1 MAWLAEIDAADA
13 EGEPISNRKLCV
25 GGVSFVWVPESMKLS
40 RQKIMKA
47 MVVAFLLAGA
57 TVFAARS
64 QEQEP
69 REARDKP
76 ILPENYLPEGEAR
89 DIIFQARVQCHDL
102 RNTVSQRKTAAA
114 WKRTVDEMIW
124 RGAPLMA
131 DEAETI
137 TKYLAA
143 SFGPDKP
150 IPEELKKKST
160 GQKH

>member
-1 MAWLAEIDAADA
+1 
-13 EGEPISNRKLCV
+13 
-25 GGVSFVWVPESMKLS
+25 MKLS
-40 RQKIMKA
+40 KIDFMKGTA
-47 MVVAFLLAGA
+47 LALLLVATVTVLAGPRA
-57 TVFAARS
+57 
-64 QEQEP
+64 QERRETQE
-69 REARDKP
+69 KT
-76 ILPENYLPEGEAR
+76 ILPENYFPDGAGR
-89 DIIFQARVQCHDL
+89 DLIFQACVQCHDL
-102 RNTVSQRKTAAA
+102 RNTVAQRKTAAG
-114 WKRTVDEMIW
+114 WQRTVDEMIW

>member
-1 MAWLAEIDAADA
+1 MRTSTSA
-13 EGEPISNRKLCV
+13 
-25 GGVSFVWVPESMKLS
+25 MKKGL
-40 RQKIMKA
+40 
-47 MVVAFLLAGA
+47 VLVLTLLASIVVGA
-57 TVFAARS
+57 
-64 QEQEP
+64 P
-69 REARDKP
+69 RQQGQTPPEKAVV
-76 ILPENYLPEGEAR
+76 PENYLPDGEGR
-89 DIIFQARVQCHDL
+89 NLIFQACVQCHDL
-102 RNTVSQRKTAAA
+102 RNTVSQRKTAAG

-131 DEAETI
+131 DEAETV

>member
-1 MAWLAEIDAADA
+1 
-13 EGEPISNRKLCV
+13 
-25 GGVSFVWVPESMKLS
+25 MKKGL
-40 RQKIMKA
+40 
-47 MVVAFLLAGA
+47 VLVLTLLASIVVGA
-57 TVFAARS
+57 
-64 QEQEP
+64 P
-69 REARDKP
+69 RQQGQTPPEKAVV
-76 ILPENYLPEGEAR
+76 PENYLPDGEGR
-89 DIIFQARVQCHDL
+89 NLIFQACVQCHDL
-102 RNTVSQRKTAAA
+102 RNTVSQRKTAAG

-131 DEAETI
+131 DEAETV

>member
-1 MAWLAEIDAADA
+1 LFGSPKVMT
-13 EGEPISNRKLCV
+13 
-25 GGVSFVWVPESMKLS
+25 LS
-40 RQKIMKA
+40 KQKIMKA
-47 MVVAFLLAGA
+47 MVVALLLLAGA
-57 TVFAARS
+57 AVFASRS

-89 DIIFQARVQCHDL
+89 AVMFQACVQCHDL
-102 RNTVSQRKTAAA
+102 RNTVSQRKTAAG

-160 GQKH
+160 GSKH